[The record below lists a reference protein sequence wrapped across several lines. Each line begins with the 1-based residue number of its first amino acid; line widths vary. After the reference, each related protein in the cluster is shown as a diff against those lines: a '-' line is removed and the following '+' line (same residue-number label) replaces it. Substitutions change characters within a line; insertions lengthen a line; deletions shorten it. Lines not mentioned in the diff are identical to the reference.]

1 MKTIKQIIRGE
12 SGSAMTEFVIG
23 LPIFI
28 MIFSGMGMLYR
39 LNHESLIVK
48 ADANAK
54 MWADAE
60 ASMIG
65 MIPLVGGA
73 TSVSSIGDLFQ
84 NGLSA
89 GGIYV
94 DSGVKVRIP
103 YTIMP
108 GAVST
113 EPKLTIGGIMGTT
126 DEYVSHRLLND
137 LVDPTWHGGG
147 FVGAFNSI
155 VQTAGAGPAIAAG
168 MRYGSVDGEASRSFN
183 TRLGTMNFESGKLD
197 IPMPNASVHRVAPVI
212 MTRLALEQTER
223 YKKPI
228 PVFDMSMNLDS
239 EGRSDMEAMEE
250 CREQAD
256 QYQDCRDEAAIPALC
271 SRPSSSCRDLGGS
284 GALGNFDFSWCA
296 GMPGC

>member
-1 MKTIKQIIRGE
+1 MKTIAQIIRSE

-60 ASMIG
+60 ADITG
-65 MIPLVGGA
+65 MVPFGA
-73 TSVSSIGDLFQ
+73 VLSVNSIGDLFQ

-89 GGIYV
+89 GGIYA

-113 EPKLTIGGIMGTT
+113 EPKLTIGGIMGTDNT
-126 DEYVSHRLLND
+126 YVSHRLLND
-137 LVDPTWHGGG
+137 LASPTWHGGG
-147 FVGAFNSI
+147 FVGAFSSI
-155 VQTAGAGPAIAAG
+155 VETLGSGPAIAAG
-168 MRYGSVDGEASRSFN
+168 MRYGAVDGEATRSFE

-197 IPMPNASVHRVAPVI
+197 IPMPNASVHRVVPVI

-228 PVFDMSMNLDS
+228 PVFDMSMNLDG
-239 EGRSDMEAMEE
+239 EAREEMEEMEE
-250 CREQAD
+250 CRSQAND
-256 QYQDCRDEAAIPALC
+256 YQDCRDTATIPALC
-271 SRPSSSCRDLGGS
+271 SKPSDSCRDLGGS